1 MIDLSGP
8 IALLFP
14 GQGVQKPGMGKNL
27 YDRYPAARR
36 VFERAEAVLEMPV
49 RKLCFEGPVEE
60 LNRTDVIQPCV
71 MTVCWAAYEV
81 WRESYGL
88 ENVSVTAG
96 HSLGEIASLAAA
108 GSIPWETALLL
119 VKERGRVMAEAA
131 GEHVGMIAIVGLD
144 EAAVE
149 RIRTEAAQRGNLWI
163 ANRNADV
170 QFVLSGEMAAVQE
183 AERLATEAGARRAL
197 ILTIPLAAHTPLMEQ
212 AAAAFRKAV
221 DRLPLKAPSI
231 PILANA
237 SGEALRTV
245 AALQEE
251 LRLQMLRQVD
261 WARTMVSMRA
271 MKVRTGVEL
280 GPGRVLAS
288 LAAKHIPG
296 VDTWNAEELLIEMS
310 PSDWEDLIKTDL
322 LSAFATTKAAI
333 MSGMMRARW
342 GRIVNISSIVGLTGN
357 AGQSNYAAAKAGL
370 IGFTKSIAREYG
382 SRNITCNAVAPGY
395 VRTELTSGS
404 LTDEMVG
411 DLVKMT
417 PIKRE
422 GTAEDVAAAV
432 AFLCSERAGFVTGQV
447 LAVDGGLSL

>member
-1 MIDLSGP
+1 MINLAGP

-14 GQGVQKPGMGKNL
+14 GQGVQKPGMGRNL
-27 YDRYPAARR
+27 YERYPAARR
-36 VFERAEAVLEMPV
+36 VFDRAEEVLEMPV
-49 RKLCFEGPVEE
+49 RKLCFEGPLEE

-88 ENVSVTAG
+88 EHVSVTAG

-108 GSIPWETALLL
+108 GSITWETALLL
-119 VKERGRVMAEAA
+119 TKERGRIMAESA

-144 EAAVE
+144 EK
-149 RIRTEAAQRGNLWI
+149 RIEAIRKEASRLGSLWI

-170 QFVLSGEMAAVQE
+170 QFVLSGQIAAVQE
-183 AERLATEAGARRAL
+183 AEKLATAAGARRAL
-197 ILTIPLAAHTPLMEQ
+197 ILTIPLAAHTPLME
-212 AAAAFRKAV
+212 AAATAFRKAV
-221 DRLPLKAPSI
+221 DKLPLKAPSI

-271 MKVRTGVEL
+271 MKVRTVVEL

-296 VDTWNAEELLIEMS
+296 VDTWNAEELFIDYAG
-310 PSDWEDLIKTDL
+310 P
-322 LSAFATTKAAI
+322 TTA
-333 MSGMMRARW
+333 
-342 GRIVNISSIVGLTGN
+342 
-357 AGQSNYAAAKAGL
+357 
-370 IGFTKSIAREYG
+370 
-382 SRNITCNAVAPGY
+382 
-395 VRTELTSGS
+395 
-404 LTDEMVG
+404 
-411 DLVKMT
+411 
-417 PIKRE
+417 
-422 GTAEDVAAAV
+422 
-432 AFLCSERAGFVTGQV
+432 
-447 LAVDGGLSL
+447 

>member
-1 MIDLSGP
+1 MGITLAGP

-27 YDRYPAARR
+27 HDRYPAARR
-36 VFERAEAVLEMPV
+36 VFERAEEVLQMPV

-81 WRESYGL
+81 WRESYGF

-119 VKERGRVMAEAA
+119 VKERGRIMALAA
-131 GEHVGMIAIVGLD
+131 HEQPGGMIAIVGLD
-144 EAAVE
+144 EAQVE
-149 RIRTEAAQRGNLWI
+149 VIREAASAKGKLWI

-170 QFVLSGEMAAVQE
+170 QFVLSGEVPAVEE
-183 AERLATEAGARRAL
+183 AERLAIAAGARRAL
-197 ILTIPLAAHTPLMEQ
+197 ILTIPLAAHTPLMEA
-212 AAAAFRKAV
+212 AAAAFRKVV
-221 DRLPLKAPSI
+221 DRLPIKAPSI

-245 AALQEE
+245 ASLQDE

-271 MKVRTGVEL
+271 MKIKTVVEL

-296 VDTWNAEELLIEMS
+296 VDTWNAEELFI
-310 PSDWEDLIKTDL
+310 D
-322 LSAFATTKAAI
+322 FA
-333 MSGMMRARW
+333 G
-342 GRIVNISSIVGLTGN
+342 
-357 AGQSNYAAAKAGL
+357 
-370 IGFTKSIAREYG
+370 
-382 SRNITCNAVAPGY
+382 
-395 VRTELTSGS
+395 
-404 LTDEMVG
+404 
-411 DLVKMT
+411 
-417 PIKRE
+417 
-422 GTAEDVAAAV
+422 
-432 AFLCSERAGFVTGQV
+432 
-447 LAVDGGLSL
+447 

>member
-36 VFERAEAVLEMPV
+36 VFERAEEVLEMPV

-108 GSIPWETALLL
+108 GAISWETALLL
-119 VKERGRVMAEAA
+119 VKERGRLMAETA
-131 GEHVGMIAIVGLD
+131 GQHVGMIAIVGLD
-144 EAAVE
+144 EAKIEA
-149 RIRTEAAQRGNLWI
+149 IRLQASEHGRLWV

-170 QFVLSGEMAAVQE
+170 QFVLSGEMRAVQE
-183 AERLATEAGARRAL
+183 AQRLAVAAGARRAL
-197 ILTIPLAAHTPLMEQ
+197 ILTIPLAAHTPLMEA

-221 DRLPLKAPSI
+221 DRLPLSAPSI

-245 AALQEE
+245 AALRDE
-251 LRLQMLRQVD
+251 LRSQMLHQVD

-271 MKVRTGVEL
+271 MKVRTVVEL

-296 VDTWNAEELLIEMS
+296 VDTWNAEELFV
-310 PSDWEDLIKTDL
+310 D
-322 LSAFATTKAAI
+322 FAGPTAA
-333 MSGMMRARW
+333 GA
-342 GRIVNISSIVGLTGN
+342 
-357 AGQSNYAAAKAGL
+357 
-370 IGFTKSIAREYG
+370 
-382 SRNITCNAVAPGY
+382 
-395 VRTELTSGS
+395 
-404 LTDEMVG
+404 
-411 DLVKMT
+411 
-417 PIKRE
+417 
-422 GTAEDVAAAV
+422 
-432 AFLCSERAGFVTGQV
+432 
-447 LAVDGGLSL
+447 

>member
-1 MIDLSGP
+1 MGIVLVGP

-14 GQGVQKPGMGKNL
+14 GQGVQKPGMGRNL

-36 VFERAEAVLEMPV
+36 VFERAEEVLGMPV
-49 RKLCFEGPVEE
+49 IRLCFEGPVEE

-81 WRESYGL
+81 WREKYGF
-88 ENVSVTAG
+88 EHVSVTAG

-108 GSIPWETALLL
+108 GAISWETALLL

-131 GEHVGMIAIVGLD
+131 GEHVGMIAIVGLE
-144 EAAVE
+144 EAEVE
-149 RIRTEAAQRGNLWI
+149 RIRVQASERGRLWV

-170 QFVLSGEMAAVQE
+170 QFVLSGEMPAVQE
-183 AERLATEAGARRAL
+183 AERLALAAGARRAL

-221 DRLPLKAPSI
+221 DLLPLKAPNI

-271 MKVRTGVEL
+271 MKVRTVVEL

-296 VDTWNAEELLIEMS
+296 VDTWNAEELFIDYAG
-310 PSDWEDLIKTDL
+310 PS
-322 LSAFATTKAAI
+322 TT
-333 MSGMMRARW
+333 
-342 GRIVNISSIVGLTGN
+342 
-357 AGQSNYAAAKAGL
+357 
-370 IGFTKSIAREYG
+370 
-382 SRNITCNAVAPGY
+382 
-395 VRTELTSGS
+395 
-404 LTDEMVG
+404 
-411 DLVKMT
+411 
-417 PIKRE
+417 
-422 GTAEDVAAAV
+422 TA
-432 AFLCSERAGFVTGQV
+432 
-447 LAVDGGLSL
+447 

>member
-36 VFERAEAVLEMPV
+36 AFERAEQVLEMPV

-119 VKERGRVMAEAA
+119 VKERGRVMAQAA
-131 GEHVGMIAIVGLD
+131 GAHVGMVAIVGLE
-144 EAAVE
+144 EAKIE
-149 RIRTEAAQRGNLWI
+149 EIRRQASKLGHVWI

-170 QFVLSGEMAAVQE
+170 QFVLSGEMEAVQE
-183 AERLATEAGARRAL
+183 AERLAVAGGARRAL
-197 ILTIPLAAHTPLMEQ
+197 ILTIPLAAHTPLMEA

-221 DRLPLKAPSI
+221 DLLPLKPPSI

-251 LRLQMLRQVD
+251 LRQQMLRQVD

-271 MKVRTGVEL
+271 MKVRTVVEL

-288 LAAKHIPG
+288 LAAKHLPG
-296 VDTWNAEELLIEMS
+296 VDTWNAEELFIDNAG
-310 PSDWEDLIKTDL
+310 P
-322 LSAFATTKAAI
+322 ATT
-333 MSGMMRARW
+333 
-342 GRIVNISSIVGLTGN
+342 
-357 AGQSNYAAAKAGL
+357 
-370 IGFTKSIAREYG
+370 
-382 SRNITCNAVAPGY
+382 
-395 VRTELTSGS
+395 
-404 LTDEMVG
+404 
-411 DLVKMT
+411 
-417 PIKRE
+417 
-422 GTAEDVAAAV
+422 
-432 AFLCSERAGFVTGQV
+432 
-447 LAVDGGLSL
+447 

>member
-1 MIDLSGP
+1 MGIVLAGP

-36 VFERAEAVLEMPV
+36 VFERAEEVLDMPV

-71 MTVCWAAYEV
+71 MTVSWAAYEV
-81 WRESYGL
+81 WREAYGF
-88 ENVSVTAG
+88 EHVSVTAG

-144 EAAVE
+144 ESRVE
-149 RIRTEAAQRGNLWI
+149 AIREAASAHGRLWV

-170 QFVLSGEMAAVQE
+170 QFVLSGEMPAVQE
-183 AERLATEAGARRAL
+183 AERLAVF
-197 ILTIPLAAHTPLMEQ
+197 P
-212 AAAAFRKAV
+212 V
-221 DRLPLKAPSI
+221 
-231 PILANA
+231 LANA

-245 AALQEE
+245 AALREE
-251 LRLQMLRQVD
+251 LRQQMLRQVD

-271 MKVRTGVEL
+271 MKVRTVVEL

-296 VDTWNAEELLIEMS
+296 VDTWNAEELFV
-310 PSDWEDLIKTDL
+310 D
-322 LSAFATTKAAI
+322 FAGPTTA
-333 MSGMMRARW
+333 
-342 GRIVNISSIVGLTGN
+342 
-357 AGQSNYAAAKAGL
+357 
-370 IGFTKSIAREYG
+370 
-382 SRNITCNAVAPGY
+382 
-395 VRTELTSGS
+395 
-404 LTDEMVG
+404 
-411 DLVKMT
+411 
-417 PIKRE
+417 
-422 GTAEDVAAAV
+422 
-432 AFLCSERAGFVTGQV
+432 
-447 LAVDGGLSL
+447 

>member
-1 MIDLSGP
+1 MITLSGP

-36 VFERAEAVLEMPV
+36 VFERAEELLEMPV

-108 GSIPWETALLL
+108 GSVPWETALLL

-131 GEHVGMIAIVGLD
+131 GAHVGMIAIVGLKEGD
-144 EAAVE
+144 VE
-149 RIRTEAAQRGNLWI
+149 LIRQRASELGNLWV

-170 QFVLSGEMAAVQE
+170 QFVLSGEMPAIEE
-183 AERLATEAGARRAL
+183 AEKLAKAAGARRAL
-197 ILTIPLAAHTPLMEQ
+197 ILTIPLAAHTPLMEA

-221 DRLPLKAPSI
+221 DRLPLKPPSF

-261 WARTMVSMRA
+261 WARTMVSMRT
-271 MKVRTGVEL
+271 MKVRTVVEL

-296 VDTWNAEELLIEMS
+296 VATWNAEELFVDFAE
-310 PSDWEDLIKTDL
+310 P
-322 LSAFATTKAAI
+322 ATT
-333 MSGMMRARW
+333 
-342 GRIVNISSIVGLTGN
+342 
-357 AGQSNYAAAKAGL
+357 
-370 IGFTKSIAREYG
+370 
-382 SRNITCNAVAPGY
+382 
-395 VRTELTSGS
+395 
-404 LTDEMVG
+404 
-411 DLVKMT
+411 
-417 PIKRE
+417 
-422 GTAEDVAAAV
+422 
-432 AFLCSERAGFVTGQV
+432 
-447 LAVDGGLSL
+447 

>member
-1 MIDLSGP
+1 VIDLSGP

-14 GQGVQKPGMGKNL
+14 GQGVQKPGMGRNL

-36 VFERAEAVLEMPV
+36 VFERAEEILDMPV
-49 RKLCFEGPVEE
+49 RKLCFEGPTEE

-108 GSIPWETALLL
+108 GAIPWETALLL

-144 EAAVE
+144 EAQVE
-149 RIRTEAAQRGNLWI
+149 GIRLQASQHGRLWV

-170 QFVLSGEMAAVQE
+170 QFVLSGEMPAVQD
-183 AERLATEAGARRAL
+183 AERLALAAGARRAL
-197 ILTIPLAAHTPLMEQ
+197 ILTIPLAAHTPLME
-212 AAAAFRKAV
+212 AAATAFRKAV
-221 DRLPLKAPSI
+221 DRLPLKAPTI
-231 PILANA
+231 PVLANA

-245 AALQEE
+245 TALQEE

-261 WARTMVSMRA
+261 WAKTMVSMRA
-271 MKVRTGVEL
+271 MKVRTVVEL

-296 VDTWNAEELLIEMS
+296 VDTWNAEELFVDFAG
-310 PSDWEDLIKTDL
+310 P
-322 LSAFATTKAAI
+322 ATT
-333 MSGMMRARW
+333 
-342 GRIVNISSIVGLTGN
+342 
-357 AGQSNYAAAKAGL
+357 
-370 IGFTKSIAREYG
+370 
-382 SRNITCNAVAPGY
+382 
-395 VRTELTSGS
+395 
-404 LTDEMVG
+404 
-411 DLVKMT
+411 
-417 PIKRE
+417 
-422 GTAEDVAAAV
+422 
-432 AFLCSERAGFVTGQV
+432 
-447 LAVDGGLSL
+447 

>member
-36 VFERAEAVLEMPV
+36 VFERAEVILDMPV
-49 RKLCFEGPVEE
+49 RRLCFEGPLEE

-119 VKERGRVMAEAA
+119 VKERGLIMAKAA
-131 GEHVGMIAIVGLD
+131 GAHVGMIAIVGLEED
-144 EAAVE
+144 RVE
-149 RIRTEAAQRGNLWI
+149 EIRRQASKLGNLWM

-183 AERLATEAGARRAL
+183 AERLATAAGARRAL
-197 ILTIPLAAHTPLMEQ
+197 ILTIPLAAHTPLMEA

-221 DRLPLKAPSI
+221 DMLPLKAPSI

-271 MKVRTGVEL
+271 MKVRTVVEL

-296 VDTWNAEELLIEMS
+296 VDTWNAEELFIDYAG
-310 PSDWEDLIKTDL
+310 P
-322 LSAFATTKAAI
+322 ATT
-333 MSGMMRARW
+333 
-342 GRIVNISSIVGLTGN
+342 
-357 AGQSNYAAAKAGL
+357 
-370 IGFTKSIAREYG
+370 
-382 SRNITCNAVAPGY
+382 
-395 VRTELTSGS
+395 
-404 LTDEMVG
+404 
-411 DLVKMT
+411 
-417 PIKRE
+417 
-422 GTAEDVAAAV
+422 
-432 AFLCSERAGFVTGQV
+432 
-447 LAVDGGLSL
+447 

>member
-1 MIDLSGP
+1 MGIVLAGP

-36 VFERAEAVLEMPV
+36 VFERAEELLEMPV
-49 RKLCFEGPVEE
+49 RKLCFEGPVGE

-81 WRESYGL
+81 WREAYGF
-88 ENVSVTAG
+88 EHVSVTAG

-131 GEHVGMIAIVGLD
+131 GKHVGMIAI
-144 EAAVE
+144 
-149 RIRTEAAQRGNLWI
+149 
-163 ANRNADV
+163 
-170 QFVLSGEMAAVQE
+170 GEMSAVQE
-183 AERLATEAGARRAL
+183 AERLAIAAGARRAL
-197 ILTIPLAAHTPLMEQ
+197 ILTIPLAAHTPLME
-212 AAAAFRKAV
+212 AAATAFRKAV
-221 DRLPLKAPSI
+221 DRLQLSAPSI

-271 MKVRTGVEL
+271 MKVRTVVEL

-296 VDTWNAEELLIEMS
+296 VDTWNAEELFV
-310 PSDWEDLIKTDL
+310 D
-322 LSAFATTKAAI
+322 FAGPTTA
-333 MSGMMRARW
+333 
-342 GRIVNISSIVGLTGN
+342 
-357 AGQSNYAAAKAGL
+357 
-370 IGFTKSIAREYG
+370 
-382 SRNITCNAVAPGY
+382 
-395 VRTELTSGS
+395 
-404 LTDEMVG
+404 
-411 DLVKMT
+411 
-417 PIKRE
+417 
-422 GTAEDVAAAV
+422 
-432 AFLCSERAGFVTGQV
+432 
-447 LAVDGGLSL
+447 